1 MFRYLKIASCFL
13 SIFLIGC
20 VTPTPNFAGL
30 KFEPSY
36 STDFDY
42 KVTIENTIGGS
53 FDRSQKEERLKMEE
67 TSINSKVIDPRLL
80 EEIVERSQE
89 SNLSSISISDK
100 SLLSRYPN

>member
-1 MFRYLKIASCFL
+1 MFRYLNIASCFL
-13 SIFLIGC
+13 SIFLTGC

-53 FDRSQKEERLKMEE
+53 FDRSQKEERLKMVEQRFMDKCKRTVVLDE
-67 TSINSKVIDPRLL
+67 VEFVTGQYITRPAITYFLKIKCIN
-80 EEIVERSQE
+80 
-89 SNLSSISISDK
+89 
-100 SLLSRYPN
+100 